1 MTYRAFIGI
10 LCAASLGAGAWA
22 CSSSSSSSSATSG
35 DAGDSGGPPE
45 DASTPVEGGS
55 DAPSGTGDAGPADSG
70 KTDGPL
76 LGDAGGDGGWGLTF
90 SDEFNET
97 SSTPDPTKWVYWS
110 IGESA
115 SGPGWGLEYDTPSAD
130 VVQNGNLVITGTQA
144 ADGGILSGSIT
155 TKGKFQQT
163 YGHWEASI
171 KVPSGAGT
179 WPAFWLMGDTNG
191 QGWPTCG
198 EIDIVEV
205 VSPSPATAYGTIHS
219 GNVSNAGQNTAT
231 GGSYKLAS
239 GNLSDG
245 YHLYALDWSKDSIA
259 FSVDGNA
266 YETITPSSVTS
277 GEVWAFDHDFYIIF
291 DLAIGGSWP
300 GPPNAS
306 TFPASM
312 YVDYVRVYQTP

>member
-1 MTYRAFIGI
+1 MSYQAFVGI

-22 CSSSSSSSSATSG
+22 CSSSSSSSSSSS
-35 DAGDSGGPPE
+35 AGDGGPSE
-45 DASTPVEGGS
+45 DASPPIEASS
-55 DAPSGTGDAGPADSG
+55 DAPPVTGEAGPADSG
-70 KTDGPL
+70 KTDGPAAT
-76 LGDAGGDGGWGLTF
+76 DAGGDGGWVLTF
-90 SDEFNET
+90 SDEFNES
-97 SSTPDPTKWVYWS
+97 SSTPDPSKWVYWS
-110 IGESA
+110 IDES
-115 SGPGWGLEYDTPSAD
+115 SPGPGWGLEYDTPSAD
-130 VVQNGNLVITGTQA
+130 VVQNGNLVITATQA
-144 ADGGILSGSIT
+144 SDGGIVSGSIA

-205 VSPSPATAYGTIHS
+205 VSPTPATAYGTIHS

-245 YHLYALDWSKDSIA
+245 YHLYALDWSKNSIA
-259 FSVDGNA
+259 FSVDGNV
-266 YETITPSSVTS
+266 YETITPSTVTS
-277 GEVWAFDHDFYIIF
+277 GEVWAFDHGFYIIF

-312 YVDYVRVYQTP
+312 YVDYVRVYQTQ

>member
-1 MTYRAFIGI
+1 MSYRAFVGI
-10 LCAASLGAGAWA
+10 LSALAFGVGAWA
-22 CSSSSSSSSATSG
+22 CSSSSGSAGASGEPDASPGDASMPVPDANAGPDAPSPVNEGGHG
-35 DAGDSGGPPE
+35 DAG
-45 DASTPVEGGS
+45 
-55 DAPSGTGDAGPADSG
+55 
-70 KTDGPL
+70 TDGPAATD
-76 LGDAGGDGGWGLTF
+76 GSIKNDAGMVLTF
-90 SDEFNET
+90 SDEFNES
-97 SSTPDPTKWVYWS
+97 SSTPDPSKWVYWS

-115 SGPGWGLEYDTPSAD
+115 SGPGWGLEYDAPSAD
-130 VVQNGNLVITGTQA
+130 VVQNGNLVITATQA
-144 ADGGILSGSIT
+144 ADGGIVSGSIAS
-155 TKGKFQQT
+155 KGKFQQT

-171 KVPSGAGT
+171 KVPNGAGT

-205 VSPSPATAYGTIHS
+205 VSPTPQTAYGTIHS

-239 GNLSDG
+239 GNLSDA
-245 YHLYALDWSKDSIA
+245 YHLYALDWSKSSIA
-259 FSVDGNA
+259 FSVDGNV
-266 YETITPSSVTS
+266 YETITPSTVTS
-277 GEVWAFDHDFYIIF
+277 GEVWAFDHDFYILF

-312 YVDYVRVYQTP
+312 YVDYVRVYQ

>member
-1 MTYRAFIGI
+1 MRYRAFVGI
-10 LCAASLGAGAWA
+10 LFASSLGAGAWA
-22 CSSSSSSSSATSG
+22 CSSSSSSSASVG
-35 DAGDSGGPPE
+35 DAGDSGGPSE
-45 DASTPVEGGS
+45 DASMPIEASS
-55 DAPSGTGDAGPADSG
+55 DAPPVTSEAGPTDSG
-70 KTDGPL
+70 KTDGPATK
-76 LGDAGGDGGWGLTF
+76 DAGGDGGWVLTF
-90 SDEFNET
+90 SDEFNES
-97 SSTPDPTKWVYWS
+97 SSTPDPSKWIYYS
-110 IGESA
+110 IGEST
-115 SGPGWGLEYDTPSAD
+115 SGPGWGLEYDTPLAD
-130 VVQNGNLVITGTQA
+130 VVQNGNLVITATQA
-144 ADGGILSGSIT
+144 PDGGVLSGSIA
-155 TKGKFQQT
+155 TKGKFEQT

-205 VSPSPATAYGTIHS
+205 VSPTPATAYGTIHS

-231 GGSYKLAS
+231 GGQYKLAS
-239 GNLSDG
+239 GNLSDA

-259 FSVDGNA
+259 FSVDGNV
-266 YETITPSSVTS
+266 YETITPSTVTS
-277 GEVWAFDHDFYIIF
+277 GEVWAFDHGFYIIF

-312 YVDYVRVYQTP
+312 YVDYVRVYQ

>member
-1 MTYRAFIGI
+1 MSYRAFVGV
-10 LCAASLGAGAWA
+10 LSTLAFGAGAWA
-22 CSSSSSSSSATSG
+22 CSSSSGNAGESEDDASSG
-35 DAGDSGGPPE
+35 DSSTMRDVSPDVPGE
-45 DASTPVEGGS
+45 DASNEGGGSAESGS
-55 DAPSGTGDAGPADSG
+55 DAPAPADAGS
-70 KTDGPL
+70 DGRV
-76 LGDAGGDGGWGLTF
+76 LTF
-90 SDEFNET
+90 SDEFNE
-97 SSTPDPTKWVYWS
+97 SSSAPDPAKWAYWS

-115 SGPGWGLEYDTPSAD
+115 SGPGWGLEDDTPSAD
-130 VVQNGNLVITGTQA
+130 VVQNGNLVITATQA
-144 ADGGILSGSIT
+144 ADGGIVSGSIT

-205 VSPSPATAYGTIHS
+205 VSPMPQTAYGTIHS
-219 GNVSNAGQNTAT
+219 GNTSDATQNTST
-231 GGSYKLAS
+231 GGSYMLAS

-259 FSVDGNA
+259 FSVDGHV
-266 YETITPSSVTS
+266 YETITPQTVTS
-277 GEVWAFDHDFYIIF
+277 GQLWPFDHGFYIIF

-300 GPPNAS
+300 GPPNAG
-306 TFPASM
+306 TFPATM
-312 YVDYVRVYQTP
+312 YVDYVRVYQ

>member
-1 MTYRAFIGI
+1 MSYRAFVG
-10 LCAASLGAGAWA
+10 LLSTLALGAGAWA
-22 CSSSSSSSSATSG
+22 CSSSSGSAGESTDASSG
-35 DAGDSGGPPE
+35 DASTTL
-45 DASTPVEGGS
+45 DASP
-55 DAPSGTGDAGPADSG
+55 DAPLVNEAGPVSNEGGPADSG
-70 KTDGPL
+70 TD
-76 LGDAGGDGGWGLTF
+76 ARTANDGGLVLTF
-90 SDEFNET
+90 SDEFNE
-97 SSTPDPTKWVYWS
+97 SSSAPDPSKWVYWS
-110 IGESA
+110 IGEA
-115 SGPGWGLEYDTPSAD
+115 TSGPGWGLEYDTSSAD
-130 VVQNGNLVITGTQA
+130 VVQNGNLVITATQA
-144 ADGGILSGSIT
+144 PDGGVVSGSIA

-171 KVPSGAGT
+171 KVPGGAGT

-205 VSPSPATAYGTIHS
+205 VSPTPQTAYGTIHS
-219 GNVSNAGQNTAT
+219 GNVSNPGQNTAT

-245 YHLYALDWSKDSIA
+245 YHLYALDWSKNSIA
-259 FSVDGNA
+259 FSVDGNV
-266 YETITPSSVTS
+266 YETITPSTVTT
-277 GEVWAFDHDFYIIF
+277 GEVWAFDHDFYILF

-312 YVDYVRVYQTP
+312 YVDYVRVYQQQ

>member
-1 MTYRAFIGI
+1 MSYRAFVGI
-10 LCAASLGAGAWA
+10 LSMLALGAGAWA
-22 CSSSSSSSSATSG
+22 CSSSSGGAGASNEPDASSG
-35 DAGDSGGPPE
+35 DDG
-45 DASTPVEGGS
+45 STPPVDANPSS
-55 DAPSGTGDAGPADSG
+55 DAPLPSPESGPADSG
-70 KTDGPL
+70 VDGHAAD
-76 LGDAGGDGGWGLTF
+76 GSITNDAGKAPTF
-90 SDEFNET
+90 SDEFDET
-97 SSTPDPTKWVYWS
+97 SSTPDPSKWSYWS

-130 VVQNGNLVITGTQA
+130 VVQNGNLVITATQA
-144 ADGGILSGSIT
+144 ADGGVLSGSIT

-171 KVPSGAGT
+171 KVPTGAGT

-205 VSPSPATAYGTIHS
+205 VSPTPQTAYGTIHS
-219 GNVSNAGQNTAT
+219 GNTSDATMNTAT

-239 GNLSDG
+239 GDLSDG
-245 YHLYALDWSKDSIA
+245 YHLYALDWAKDSIV
-259 FSVDGNA
+259 FSVDGNV
-266 YETITPSSVTS
+266 YETITPSTVTS

-306 TFPASM
+306 TFPATM
-312 YVDYVRVYQTP
+312 YVDYVRVYQ